1 MPELDDEI
9 KTHPMGSVD
18 LGDGYI
24 LLHKRD
30 KRPWLP
36 TGEEARVI
44 SEFIGRQLDRFKRWA
59 RLRLPNG
66 QIARS
71 LWQESLKSPSQ
82 IWISRNVK
90 VRAISII

>member
-18 LGDGYI
+18 LGDGYV
-24 LLHKRD
+24 LLCKRD

-44 SEFIGRQLDRFKRWA
+44 SEFIG
-59 RLRLPNG
+59 
-66 QIARS
+66 
-71 LWQESLKSPSQ
+71 
-82 IWISRNVK
+82 
-90 VRAISII
+90 